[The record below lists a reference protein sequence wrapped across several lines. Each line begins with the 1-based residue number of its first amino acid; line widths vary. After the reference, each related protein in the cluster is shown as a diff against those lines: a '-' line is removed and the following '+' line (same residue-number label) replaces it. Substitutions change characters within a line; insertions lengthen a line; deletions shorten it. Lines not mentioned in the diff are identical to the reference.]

1 MNNMKRI
8 EAFIKVDKLSSVVD
22 ALTNIQVGG
31 LTVIKSQ
38 GRGAGAR
45 PEIRGAR
52 GTSTYVAEY
61 NQSNTLVTIVDDS
74 KVDSVVSAITDA
86 ASTGT
91 KGDGKIFISP
101 IDEAVDIATKAKG
114 ST

>member
-1 MNNMKRI
+1 MYEIVKVPTNPLLGNPTRRVFSFVEPMTIFFFGTYLVNN
-8 EAFIKVDKLSSVVD
+8 
-22 ALTNIQVGG
+22 TNFN
-31 LTVIKSQ
+31 SN
-38 GRGAGAR
+38 
-45 PEIRGAR
+45 
-52 GTSTYVAEY
+52 